1 MKSEGDKIQN
11 HDMKKITKGVFWIH
25 RPQLSVMAFLIS
37 IAGISL
43 AGRFDLVLMLE
54 VGLLF
59 WFIQCIAHPI
69 NDYTDRES
77 DKTGRPTAPIP
88 AKLLTLKQVKIV
100 IGLDYI
106 IAAIL
111 ILIMPLNLP
120 VKILATIAVVHTY
133 IFSAPPIRTN
143 ARGILASLTIAS
155 VVIVA
160 FIGGWTSAVGWRY
173 DLVLVLLSLHIGS
186 THMTAKNVA
195 DIIDMNSDKKSGRVT
210 LPMQIGINKSFYVAA
225 FFGTFAV
232 FLFFLAG
239 FFGRMN
245 ILYWVAGIVG
255 SIITFLCLFYFQK
268 DFGKVTGRKYFE
280 ISTLPTFIFP
290 IAIILGFL

>member
-1 MKSEGDKIQN
+1 
-11 HDMKKITKGVFWIH
+11 MKKHDIKKIAKGVFWIH

-43 AGRFDLVLMLE
+43 AGGFDPVLMLE

-88 AKLLTLKQVKIV
+88 MGLLTLTQVKVI
-100 IGLDYI
+100 IGLDYT

-120 VKILATIAVVHTY
+120 VKIFAAIAVVHTY
-133 IFSAPPIRTN
+133 IFSAPHIRTN
-143 ARGILASLTIAS
+143 ARGILASLTVAS
-155 VVIVA
+155 AVIVA
-160 FIGGWTSAVGWRY
+160 FIGGWAAAVGWKHAP
-173 DLVLVLLSLHIGS
+173 VLVLLSLHIGS

-195 DIIDMNSDKKSGRVT
+195 DIIDMHSDKKSGRVT
-210 LPMQIGINKSFYVAA
+210 LPMQIGIKKSFYVAA
-225 FFGTFAV
+225 FFGAFAV
-232 FLFFLAG
+232 FLFFLAS
-239 FFGRMN
+239 FFSRVN
-245 ILYWVAGIVG
+245 LLYWVAGTLG

-290 IAIILGFL
+290 IGIILGFI